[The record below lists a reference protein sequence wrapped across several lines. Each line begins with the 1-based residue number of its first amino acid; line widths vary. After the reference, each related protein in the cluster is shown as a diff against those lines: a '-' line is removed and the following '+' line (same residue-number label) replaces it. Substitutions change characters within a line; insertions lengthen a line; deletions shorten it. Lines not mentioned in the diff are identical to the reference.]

1 MTSSKEVE
9 QLLQDLDLVSQTAKV
24 LATKIEKISS
34 SMKQILASMEGPS
47 IPTTEGTSPSTTPE
61 PTPTPTP
68 VAPVKPEPRPI
79 ASPTSSE
86 KMTFDTKVSSKA
98 ARLLDGFLS
107 QTYNMTNG
115 QEIAEALSLL
125 RDKVMQSA
133 GIGFHPAFHEMGR
146 YASQLK
152 SIREITTEE
161 KENLVEKVHDWKTR
175 LTS

>member
-34 SMKQILASMEGPS
+34 TMKQIFASMEGAS
-47 IPTTEGTSPSTTPE
+47 IPATEDTSPPATPE
-61 PTPTPTP
+61 PTPSPTP
-68 VAPVKPEPRPI
+68 VAPVKTEPRPTT
-79 ASPTSSE
+79 SPTSSE
-86 KMTFDTKVSSKA
+86 KMTFDAKVNSKA

-115 QEIAEALSLL
+115 KEIAEALSLL

-152 SIREITTEE
+152 NIREITTEE

>member
-1 MTSSKEVE
+1 MTNSKEVE
-9 QLLQDLDLVSQTAKV
+9 QLLKDLDLVSQTAKV

-34 SMKQILASMEGPS
+34 TMKRIFAS
-47 IPTTEGTSPSTTPE
+47 IEGTSIPEGESISPPTTPE
-61 PTPTPTP
+61 PAPTPA
-68 VAPVKPEPRPI
+68 APVKQEPRP
-79 ASPTSSE
+79 SPRPTSSD
-86 KMTFDTKVSSKA
+86 KMTFDAKVNSKA

-107 QTYNMTNG
+107 QTYNMMDG
-115 QEIAEALSLL
+115 KEIADALSLL

-152 SIREITTEE
+152 NMREITAEE
-161 KENLVEKVHDWKTR
+161 KETLVEKINDWKAR